1 MIYQTFMVL
10 HPSHRLIFR
19 VYGRNYPIAHQKM
32 AQRHTTMQNQSQIIG
47 LFLHLTKDNF
57 LFEINSEVTGY
68 FTKFPVIFL
77 KTILLNCVMNIVY
90 KHMGPGASRPV
101 LQDHK

>member
-1 MIYQTFMVL
+1 MINRTFMVL
-10 HPSHRLIFR
+10 HPNHRLIFR

-32 AQRHTTMQNQSQIIG
+32 AQRHTMMRNQSQIIG

-57 LFEINSEVTGY
+57 LFNSIREL
-68 FTKFPVIFL
+68 PVILQNFRRQFL
-77 KTILLNCVMNIVY
+77 KIILLNCAMNIVY
-90 KHMGPGASRPV
+90 KRMGPGASRPV